1 MPVGQ
6 NEPRQDHPWMDD
18 STAGAWMEMPCNV
31 AAGSMMPVGKA
42 QFLLPPRADELEEL
56 LIVAETRKFFFS
68 TIFTNL
74 RQH

>member
-1 MPVGQ
+1 
-6 NEPRQDHPWMDD
+6 
-18 STAGAWMEMPCNV
+18 
-31 AAGSMMPVGKA
+31 MMPVGKA
-42 QFLLPPRADELEEL
+42 QFLLPPRSDELEEL